1 VAAMRAQSLGEGS
14 VHCAIGP
21 DLRARFSAEA
31 GLHGH
36 MAHDRPTAGN
46 KLLFGVDDGDEE

>member
-1 VAAMRAQSLGEGS
+1 MRAQSLGEGS